1 MQSRCEYNPFHN
13 ALDTSKKPSIKPG
26 YNFSQSGNEDKR
38 RGKNLNYLYTF
49 FLVAASVHV
58 VGRNDNQK
66 TKITNE
72 NSYLTLQL
80 EFAYSSKKKLEK
92 RALAL
97 YHTDRKVTRIDE

>member
-1 MQSRCEYNPFHN
+1 MAYSWLLFV
-13 ALDTSKKPSIKPG
+13 
-26 YNFSQSGNEDKR
+26 
-38 RGKNLNYLYTF
+38 TF
-49 FLVAASVHV
+49 FIPRCYEWLLL

-80 EFAYSSKKKLEK
+80 EFAYNSKTTWK

-97 YHTDRKVTRIDE
+97 YHTDRKVTRINE